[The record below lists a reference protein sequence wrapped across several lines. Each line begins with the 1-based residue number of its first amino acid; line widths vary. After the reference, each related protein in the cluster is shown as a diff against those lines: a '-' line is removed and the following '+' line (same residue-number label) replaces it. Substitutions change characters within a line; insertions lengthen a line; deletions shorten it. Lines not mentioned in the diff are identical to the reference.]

1 MRNPNLLFSTL
12 ENSNLHEKALTYM
25 RRTLTCL
32 ETRAYQR
39 PDVPVESLSHRVVG
53 VWETVI
59 YLRNPNL
66 HEINPDL
73 HEKKP

>member
-53 VWETVI
+53 AWETLT
-59 YLRNPNL
+59 YMR
-66 HEINPDL
+66 
-73 HEKKP
+73 KP